1 MDFITNPT
9 VKLILT
15 LLAVA
20 NAAILVAPV
29 TPATVKMVCGILAA
43 VFTALG
49 ITANVQVSKELRGAR
64 AENLALQQSLKGK
77 P

>member
-1 MDFITNPT
+1 MDFLGNPT

-20 NAAILVAPV
+20 NAAVLVAPV
-29 TPATVKMVCGILAA
+29 TPPTVKMVCGILAA

-49 ITANVQVSKELRGAR
+49 IGSNVQVSRELRGTR
-64 AENLALQQSLKGK
+64 AELKAVQGGK

>member
-1 MDFITNPT
+1 MDFLGNPT

-15 LLAVA
+15 ILAVA
-20 NAAILVAPV
+20 NAAVLVAPV
-29 TPATVKMVCGILAA
+29 TPASVKMVCGILAA

-49 ITANVQVSKELRGAR
+49 VGSNVQVSRELKGAR
-64 AENLALQQSLKGK
+64 AETLALQQKVK

>member
-1 MDFITNPT
+1 MDLLNNPT

-20 NAAILVAPV
+20 NAAVLVAPV
-29 TPATVKMVCGILAA
+29 TPQNVKMICGILAA

-49 ITANVQVSKELRGAR
+49 IGSNVQVSRELRGTR
-64 AENLALQQSLKGK
+64 AELRAVKGVK

>member
-9 VKLILT
+9 VKLVLT

-20 NAAILVAPV
+20 NAAILVAPI
-29 TPATVKMVCGILAA
+29 TPQSVKMICGILAA

-49 ITANVQVSKELRGAR
+49 VTANVQISKELKGAR
-64 AENLALQQSLKGK
+64 AENLALQQKVK

>member
-1 MDFITNPT
+1 MELFSNPL
-9 VKLILT
+9 VKMTLT

-20 NAAILVAPV
+20 NAAVLVAPI
-29 TPATVKMVCGILAA
+29 TPPTVKMICGILAA

-49 ITANVQVSKELRGAR
+49 IGSNVQVSRELKGAR
-64 AENLALQQSLKGK
+64 AETLALQQKVK